1 MRDSLPEKLLNEPMT
16 YINGGGIAM
25 SLMDLESA
33 ITIVFYA
40 VSIIASLFLIRK
52 YYWETRKL
60 KESQEEE
67 QTSRK
72 LFDDE
77 L

>member
-33 ITIVFYA
+33 ITILFYA

>member
-1 MRDSLPEKLLNEPMT
+1 MRDSLPEKLFNEPMT

-52 YYWETRKL
+52 YYRETRKL
-60 KESQEEE
+60 KESQENE

>member
-25 SLMDLESA
+25 SLMDVESA

>member
-25 SLMDLESA
+25 SLMDIESA

-67 QTSRK
+67 QTSHK

>member
-1 MRDSLPEKLLNEPMT
+1 MRDSLSEKLLNEPMT